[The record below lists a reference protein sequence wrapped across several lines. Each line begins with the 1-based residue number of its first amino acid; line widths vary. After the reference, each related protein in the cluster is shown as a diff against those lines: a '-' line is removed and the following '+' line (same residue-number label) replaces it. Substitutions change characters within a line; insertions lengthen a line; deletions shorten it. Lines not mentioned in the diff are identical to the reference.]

1 MLRLQEPW
9 ETPNLVNRIL
19 KITGKK
25 KEEMGSDDAL
35 GRTDVEES
43 TSGAIQ

>member
-1 MLRLQEPW
+1 MRNSQLSD
-9 ETPNLVNRIL
+9 RIPV
-19 KITGKK
+19 ITKRKRKK
-25 KEEMGSDDAL
+25 KEEVGSDDAL